1 MVRRGDRGLK
11 HALSI
16 LMMIGAATYAL
27 AQGDPATGLV
37 VIRSPNVIGC
47 VLPLAL
53 VPKDQCREIPVGTAA
68 TVRRREREA
77 ICIEQD
83 GASPPCLWVPLK
95 LLPEYQP

>member
-1 MVRRGDRGLK
+1 MK

-77 ICIEQD
+77 ICIEPD

>member
-1 MVRRGDRGLK
+1 
-11 HALSI
+11 
-16 LMMIGAATYAL
+16 MMIGAATYAL

-37 VIRSPNVIGC
+37 VISSPNVIGC

-68 TVRRREREA
+68 TIRRREREA
-77 ICIEQD
+77 N

-95 LLPEYQP
+95 LLPEYQR